1 MDVPIESLRAEGLSK
16 DDIIDSFLTDLY
28 LDLDEDLLKAGISKD
43 EFFATFVKGREL
55 TPVEARL
62 EGAGRG
68 LVLGTGA
75 TAGMLAG
82 GTLGMQTGNPIVAA
96 FTGALGLIGGV
107 VGAQEVEEV
116 IFPSDPVLNDEALAT
131 IEAYKVLGE
140 GATGMTLPYFGR
152 KVANAAVKAAQPTL
166 GEQAGFLNR
175 LGRAI
180 MTRPYN
186 QKPNPCTVWKA

>member
-1 MDVPIESLRAEGLSK
+1 
-16 DDIIDSFLTDLY
+16 
-28 LDLDEDLLKAGISKD
+28 
-43 EFFATFVKGREL
+43 
-55 TPVEARL
+55 
-62 EGAGRG
+62 
-68 LVLGTGA
+68 
-75 TAGMLAG
+75 
-82 GTLGMQTGNPIVAA
+82 MQTGNPIVAA

-186 QKPNPCTVWKA
+186 QKPNPLYGMEGISDVASSQSFCQWTNPLCSKCFKALTGRPNKV